1 MFATLLSSDTPQ
13 TPIQVIATLYQSDR
27 DLNFSL
33 FDHMFFIACFISCV
47 VRIEV
52 EDQMKLLE
60 NCWSE
65 LLLLDV
71 LYKQLEHSDT
81 HQLLMVTAFVP

>member
-1 MFATLLSSDTPQ
+1 
-13 TPIQVIATLYQSDR
+13 VK
-27 DLNFSL
+27 
-33 FDHMFFIACFISCV
+33 
-47 VRIEV
+47 V

-81 HQLLMVTAFVP
+81 QKLLMVLRLSFCIRSCCSVDLLA

>member
-1 MFATLLSSDTPQ
+1 MSKKRFFAKKELHIFLAHT
-13 TPIQVIATLYQSDR
+13 AY
-27 DLNFSL
+27 
-33 FDHMFFIACFISCV
+33 V
-47 VRIEV
+47 VYVAWWSVKV

-71 LYKQLEHSDT
+71 LYKQLDHSDT
-81 HQLLMVTAFVP
+81 QQLLMVLQFHFTCFLL

>member
-1 MFATLLSSDTPQ
+1 MGPWPLYPLLDLPLHGTTYKPYKV
-13 TPIQVIATLYQSDR
+13 QVVDGWNGR
-27 DLNFSL
+27 WF
-33 FDHMFFIACFISCV
+33 MK
-47 VRIEV
+47 V

-81 HQLLMVTAFVP
+81 QQLLMVLSLSLHVS